1 MPVAAVVHLAVGLGF
16 ALLAR
21 DRVRADGPFAAP
33 VFQLVL
39 LHAAGVVAPIALYFY
54 AAHPSWSWLYLVDPD
69 HVPVL
74 ALLPLMVGHA
84 LIVVGGYYGGALLL
98 RADKRNIVAY
108 VDGGLG
114 LFTLILILL
123 LRDRLAVSTS
133 YAGYQVGRGRQLMEV
148 PLGWA
153 VLVSLLAMAGSIL
166 YIAFELTRDGRRV
179 RASSRNP

>member
-1 MPVAAVVHLAVGLGF
+1 VPVAAVVHLAVGLGF

-33 VFQLVL
+33 AFQLVL
-39 LHAAGVVAPIALYFY
+39 LFAGGVVAPCALYFY

-69 HVPVL
+69 HVPAL
-74 ALLPLMVGHA
+74 AILPLMVGHG
-84 LIVVGGYYGGALLL
+84 LLVVGAYYLGALAL
-98 RADKRNIVAY
+98 RADKKKIVAY

-114 LFTLILILL
+114 GFALLLILL
-123 LRDRLAVSTS
+123 MRDRLGTDTS
-133 YAGYQVGRGRQLMEV
+133 YGGYQAGRGRALMEV

-153 VLVSLLAMAGSIL
+153 VLVSLLATAGSIL
-166 YIAFELTRDGRRV
+166 YISFELTRDGRRV